1 MTEMIDMIFE
11 KAWAV
16 VKEDASEYCDDV
28 FGVMESHDMGFF
40 EAVMAVARL
49 VGVKGADLH
58 RACVARMDQMEKAD
72 GGMTSSTS
80 GTMNP
85 RHGPDSPGEPTG
97 LKRLQ
102 RRSRG
107 ARKRAKFPP
116 GYEKGGVLD
125 PNKQKP
131 RHQKEKP
138 EEDKPDHEALLE
150 ENRKMTGN
158 MAAKSVTNLLYG
170 LGLLRKD
177 MFGPDFFDPLRG
189 MKQQAMGDDDYCEE
203 CGMPKR
209 NSLNSMMFADGE
221 MCDC

>member
-1 MTEMIDMIFE
+1 MIFE

-16 VKEDASEYCDDV
+16 VKEDASKYCDEV
-28 FGVMESHDMGFF
+28 FDAMKSHDLSFF

-49 VGVKGADLH
+49 VGVKSADLH

-85 RHGPDSPGEPTG
+85 RHGPNSPGEPTG

-107 ARKRAKFPP
+107 ARKRSMFPP

-125 PNKQKP
+125 PNRQKP
-131 RHQKEKP
+131 RHSKEK
-138 EEDKPDHEALLE
+138 EGYEKPDHEALLE
-150 ENRKMTGN
+150 ENKKMTGN
-158 MAAKSVTNLLYG
+158 MAAKSATNLLYA
-170 LGLLRKD
+170 LGLLRK
-177 MFGPDFFDPLRG
+177 
-189 MKQQAMGDDDYCEE
+189 A
-203 CGMPKR
+203 
-209 NSLNSMMFADGE
+209 
-221 MCDC
+221 

>member
-1 MTEMIDMIFE
+1 MIFE

-16 VKEDASEYCDDV
+16 VKEDASDYCDEV
-28 FGVMESHDMGFF
+28 FDAMESHDLGFF

-49 VGVKGADLH
+49 VGVRGKDLH
-58 RACVARMDQMEKAD
+58 QACVARMGQMEKAD

-80 GTMNP
+80 GTNNP

-102 RRSRG
+102 RRSKG
-107 ARKRAKFPP
+107 ARKRSKFPP

-125 PNKQKP
+125 PNRQKTPP
-131 RHQKEKP
+131 RRAKE
-138 EEDKPDHEALLE
+138 EESNPDHKALLE
-150 ENRKMTGN
+150 ENKKMTGS
-158 MAAKSVTNLLYG
+158 MASKSVTNLLYG

-177 MFGPDFFDPLRG
+177 MFGPNFFDPLRG
-189 MKQQAMGDDDYCEE
+189 MKEQAMGDDDYCEE

-209 NSLNSMMFADGE
+209 NSMNSMIYADGE